1 MIDDAF
7 VAYYRRRA
15 AELQAA
21 LNDAADEQEMARIWR
36 ELEPYLKFLEKEQQN
51 DHIGIPTDR

>member
-36 ELEPYLKFLEKEQQN
+36 ELEPYLKFLEQN
-51 DHIGIPTDR
+51 HVDETALPD